1 MFNQIGR
8 AILKNKLITQKQ
20 GLKNILQGLSHDFRL
35 LFVYNWLEDINWH
48 TEASYLAEIAYN
60 DPGKM
65 EWLEL
70 IKYVNDPGAYSYEYV
85 QEQVAKLPKAA
96 LIQLQMVKE
105 SKQVVPVNGTL
116 VNKEDLIYMRRAE
129 NYSPFCYTFG
139 WGLDKKDWTSDGYGR
154 PFVDELL
161 EIINEK

>member
-1 MFNQIGR
+1 
-8 AILKNKLITQKQ
+8 
-20 GLKNILQGLSHDFRL
+20 
-35 LFVYNWLEDINWH
+35 
-48 TEASYLAEIAYN
+48 
-60 DPGKM
+60 M